1 MSVQHLGTDFE
12 YVLHMT
18 GASKP
23 GADGKEKRVEDWY
36 GDHES
41 SSGLQSCT
49 LHHYLFILDV
59 NGFATEYNAM
69 KSIIH
74 V

>member
-1 MSVQHLGTDFE
+1 
-12 YVLHMT
+12 MT

-49 LHHYLFILDV
+49 LHHYLFILDLQQS
-59 NGFATEYNAM
+59 TM
-69 KSIIH
+69 Q
-74 V
+74 